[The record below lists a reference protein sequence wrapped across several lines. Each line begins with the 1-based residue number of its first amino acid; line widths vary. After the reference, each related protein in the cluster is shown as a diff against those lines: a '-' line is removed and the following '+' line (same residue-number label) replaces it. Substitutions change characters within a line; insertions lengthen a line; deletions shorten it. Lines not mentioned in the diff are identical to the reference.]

1 MRSKRTGWLLLSP
14 TLIILGVM
22 GMLPFFYV
30 IYVGFFNWVV
40 FAAEEVRFVFAG
52 INNYRQV
59 VFDPDFLGSLVR
71 TLEFSLITV
80 TAELVLGFLLA
91 NTLVKDFPLKGV
103 FRTIHSLP
111 LMVAPIAVGVIWR
124 LLMIPGLGLL
134 PYYFKDLFGIDWNIG
149 KYGEQ
154 AFGTIVLMDI
164 WHWTPFVT
172 LVMLAGLSSMPREP
186 VEQAQVDGASRWQ
199 IIRYLTIPMIMPLI
213 LTVVFIRLMDTL
225 RIVDEVLMLTGG
237 GPGVATRFAG
247 VHLSIAVFAKTDYG
261 YGSAMSLVVL
271 YFTIVLCWALYTVL
285 TQLRRQQQR

>member
-1 MRSKRTGWLLLSP
+1 
-14 TLIILGVM
+14 M
-22 GMLPFFYV
+22 GMLPFVYV
-30 IYVGFFNWVV
+30 LYVGFFNWVV

-52 INNYRQV
+52 INNYRQL
-59 VFDPDFLGSLVR
+59 VFDPDFLGALAR
-71 TLEFSLITV
+71 TVNFSLLTV
-80 TAELVLGFLLA
+80 SVELVLGFLLA
-91 NTLVKDFPLKGV
+91 NTLVKDFPLKGF
-103 FRTIHSLP
+103 FRTVHSLP

-124 LLMIPGLGLL
+124 LLLIPGLGLL
-134 PYYFKDLFGIDWNIG
+134 PYYFKELFGIDWNIG

-154 AFGTIVLMDI
+154 AFATVVLMDI

-186 VEQAQVDGASRWQ
+186 VEQAQVDGASRLQ

-213 LTVVFIRLMDTL
+213 LTVVFIRVMDTL

-261 YGSAMSLVVL
+261 YGSAMSMLML
-271 YFTIVLCWALYTVL
+271 YFTIGLCWALYTVL

>member
-1 MRSKRTGWLLLSP
+1 MRSKRTGWFLLSP

-22 GMLPFFYV
+22 GLLPFFYV
-30 IYVGFFNWVV
+30 LYVGFFNWVM
-40 FAAEEVRFVFAG
+40 FATDQARFVFAG
-52 INNYRQV
+52 INNYRQL
-59 VFDPDFLGSLVR
+59 VFDTEFLGALAR
-71 TLEFSLITV
+71 TIHFSLLTV
-80 TAELVLGFLLA
+80 SIELVLGFLLA
-91 NTLVKDFPLKGV
+91 NTLVKDFPLKGF
-103 FRTIHSLP
+103 FRTVHSLP

-124 LLMIPGLGLL
+124 LLLIPGLGLL
-134 PYYFKDLFGIDWNIG
+134 PHYFQNWFGIDLNIG
-149 KYGEQ
+149 KYADQ
-154 AFGTIVLMDI
+154 AFFATVVMDI

-186 VEQAQVDGASRWQ
+186 VEQAMVDGASRWQ
-199 IIRYLTIPMIMPLI
+199 IIRHLTIPMMMPLI
-213 LTVVFIRLMDTL
+213 LTVIFIRLMDAL

-261 YGSAMSLVVL
+261 YGSAMSMLML